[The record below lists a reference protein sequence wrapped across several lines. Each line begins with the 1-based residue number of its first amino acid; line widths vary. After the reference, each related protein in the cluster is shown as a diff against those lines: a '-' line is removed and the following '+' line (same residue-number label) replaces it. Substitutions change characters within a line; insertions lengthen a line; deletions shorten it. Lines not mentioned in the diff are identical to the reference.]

1 MEPFNGHWVLTANTI
16 WQALFSTVGLS
27 SYTPYLV
34 PLHLAHIFTAA
45 AVYWGVRR
53 IAGPAAGLA
62 AGSIILVNR
71 GAAEMI
77 YQGHAVEAVSSTMF
91 GAWALVLTL
100 AGGRGR
106 LIAAAILM
114 TLAVA
119 SHTTSLPFIVA
130 IGVYLVFVPGRPRQ
144 LWVVVPALVAY
155 ATWYLMW
162 GRWDG
167 NSVRIALHVG
177 WFRDVLEFVRD
188 GVSFAMG
195 ALSGTGAEVGIVLI
209 TVLVLATLWQLL
221 GDGGFLYPA
230 LAGLAGLFAMYLLTA
245 VVSLEHPTRT
255 PLAPRYTYPAAVF
268 LAVAVASWYGSRP
281 RIRPLNAVPIL
292 VVVTWA
298 LLTNAMAMRWW
309 VEEWYPLRGQET
321 RAAITVVLEEGG
333 TPLLRRD
340 LRNVPTSDPF
350 LRSIPGPDLLR
361 ERIAQLGSPLDASD
375 LPGTER
381 LPADVYDRVRADIL
395 ASAAALE

>member
-1 MEPFNGHWVLTANTI
+1 MSASADTGVDAAAGLRQRYLRFDRWDLAFVVAMVVVFGWLTWLGRSMDFFHDDWRIIALYPNWSVEALMEPFNGHWILTANTI

-221 GDGGFLYPA
+221 GDGG
-230 LAGLAGLFAMYLLTA
+230 LLKR
-245 VVSLEHPTRT
+245 S
-255 PLAPRYTYPAAVF
+255 VF
-268 LAVAVASWYGSRP
+268 V
-281 RIRPLNAVPIL
+281 
-292 VVVTWA
+292 
-298 LLTNAMAMRWW
+298 
-309 VEEWYPLRGQET
+309 
-321 RAAITVVLEEGG
+321 
-333 TPLLRRD
+333 
-340 LRNVPTSDPF
+340 
-350 LRSIPGPDLLR
+350 
-361 ERIAQLGSPLDASD
+361 
-375 LPGTER
+375 
-381 LPADVYDRVRADIL
+381 
-395 ASAAALE
+395 